1 MSIGIDF
8 GSRLGPD
15 VLSFIAA
22 NAYAMTAL
30 DAGLCDRF
38 MARTTNDV
46 KSVRMRWGTVTTP
59 GVIELR
65 IETIDAATGKPT
77 GTLYDAAATKSFT
90 PVAGIQTVSFDTLPT
105 VGLTVG
111 TEYAVVL
118 ITTTAGTTQSLNA
131 YNSSGVALS
140 RYTVTLL
147 TTATAVTRSTFT
159 EVVNAVPCLSII
171 WDDDTEDSVG
181 FSPYT
186 TTPSRSVYGT
196 LSESMKVITP
206 LIINIF
212 SVAAFFIIGAGAPA
226 NLRCRIFDSSDNVVS
241 GTTVTLDKD
250 SLTGL
255 SSARTLWFIFPT
267 VVTLPAGTYRIV
279 FDSASSDSSNYW
291 SLRTSLFLDANAV
304 PANYRRSNTVDIT
317 ASPITWSDSTTDIAC
332 VNLLIDSIPTASGGG
347 LLRHPGM
354 SGGMNG

>member
-196 LSESMKVITP
+196 LSESM
-206 LIINIF
+206 
-212 SVAAFFIIGAGAPA
+212 
-226 NLRCRIFDSSDNVVS
+226 
-241 GTTVTLDKD
+241 
-250 SLTGL
+250 
-255 SSARTLWFIFPT
+255 
-267 VVTLPAGTYRIV
+267 
-279 FDSASSDSSNYW
+279 
-291 SLRTSLFLDANAV
+291 
-304 PANYRRSNTVDIT
+304 
-317 ASPITWSDSTTDIAC
+317 
-332 VNLLIDSIPTASGGG
+332 
-347 LLRHPGM
+347 
-354 SGGMNG
+354 